1 MKVLFVGNSHTY
13 FNDMPQT
20 FADMCSGGAPLYKE
34 NVAAGQG
41 ADGYGEDNGVR
52 DGQGEVGDNVDVTM
66 LAYSWKDL
74 EWHVSTEYF
83 AIRFAILYGGYDYC
97 VIQQGAHPFPG
108 DETTLVNAQRI
119 AALCEKAG
127 TQPIIIETWAERDF
141 PEHQENLSR
150 ANRMVAEKIG
160 AQLAPVGTVWAK
172 IRAEHPD
179 IDLFW
184 KDGEHAGMYGDLII
198 AGILCRM
205 VTGREMTPVDYA
217 RDFAQDIMIDFH
229 KPQVLEDVAGILTEP
244 DPDIVRVICDYVN
257 SIEILRAKPSD

>member
-1 MKVLFVGNSHTY
+1 MKVLFIGNSHTY

-20 FADMCSGGAPLYKE
+20 FADMCGVGAPLYAE
-34 NVAAGQG
+34 SAAAGLSEAGDDG
-41 ADGYGEDNGVR
+41 ALTGKYADNSGI
-52 DGQGEVGDNVDVTM
+52 DVTM

-74 EWHVSTEYF
+74 EWHASTEYF
-83 AIRFAILYGGYDYC
+83 TVRFNILYGGYDYC
-97 VIQQGAHPFPG
+97 IIQQGAHPFPG

-119 AALCEKAG
+119 TDLCARAG
-127 TQPIIIETWAERDF
+127 TQPLLIETWAERDF

-150 ANRMVAEKIG
+150 ANMMVAEKIG

>member
-1 MKVLFVGNSHTY
+1 MKILLLKDVYHLGH
-13 FNDMPQT
+13 
-20 FADMCSGGAPLYKE
+20 
-34 NVAAGQG
+34 AGDVKKV
-41 ADGYGEDNGVR
+41 ADGYGRNYLLPQGYAVLATAGALKQADVIREKAAVVR
-52 DGQGEVGDNVDVTM
+52 KQLNNEMSAVSERINNTWITFASKAGETG
-66 LAYSWKDL
+66 K
-74 EWHVSTEYF
+74 
-83 AIRFAILYGGYDYC
+83 LYGS
-97 VIQQGAHPFPG
+97 ITSQ
-108 DETTLVNAQRI
+108 
-119 AALCEKAG
+119 
-127 TQPIIIETWAERDF
+127 
-141 PEHQENLSR
+141 
-150 ANRMVAEKIG
+150 MVAEKIG